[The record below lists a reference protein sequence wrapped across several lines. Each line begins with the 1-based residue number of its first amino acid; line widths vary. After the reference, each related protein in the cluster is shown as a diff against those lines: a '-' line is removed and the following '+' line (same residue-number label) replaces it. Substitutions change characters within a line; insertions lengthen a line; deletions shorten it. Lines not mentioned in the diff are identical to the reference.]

1 MKMRKLFSVF
11 AAVGLV
17 FAICTSIACNTPSNN
32 KTTPDKST
40 PDKPTPDKPTP
51 SDIEGVWE
59 LKQKGTDTYPTV
71 INGKKTYVYLY
82 LAGGNAIQ
90 AYRQEGGQ
98 LTKENTGTY
107 ELLADNKVK
116 LSGEYIGDDPIT
128 AKYVLNGNT
137 LTVKVPDNEI
147 KAVKVSSPTAEEM
160 KAL

>member
-1 MKMRKLFSVF
+1 MKKLFSIFTVI
-11 AAVGLV
+11 GLLL
-17 FAICTSIACNTPSNN
+17 AICAITACNTPTKN
-32 KTTPDKST
+32 KSDSDKSTSDKST
-40 PDKPTPDKPTP
+40 PP
-51 SDIEGVWE
+51 SIEGVWE